1 MSASTRRQAHD
12 SRRSRKHAERKVKAQ
27 KGHPFRSVATMVAA
41 TGLFATCALPS
52 YGFDPET
59 TALSGLATDHTQL
72 EISAPAQGL
81 SVAAVRA
88 VEFTRGDYEPAEAS
102 EFESRSARRSY
113 NGPVIEDY
121 LLNPR
126 FSAITSA
133 NVMRA
138 AAELVGT
145 PYVFGGDSPAGID
158 CSGYVMFIYSQFGL
172 QLPHSVY
179 QQAKLGRKIK
189 LSEAVPGDIVIFND
203 HSHNGI
209 YAGNGN
215 FYHAPQ
221 RGDRVKLAPIPTER
235 YYIIRLAEY
244 AG

>member
-1 MSASTRRQAHD
+1 MSASNRKPAHDTRRA
-12 SRRSRKHAERKVKAQ
+12 RKHAERKVKAQ
-27 KGHPFRSVATMVAA
+27 QGHPLRSLATMVAA

-59 TALSGLATDHTQL
+59 TAKAGLASDHTQL

-88 VEFTRGDYEPAEAS
+88 VEFSRGDYEPADAS
-102 EFESRSARRSY
+102 EFEVRSVRREY
-113 NGPVIEDY
+113 NGPVVADY
-121 LLNPR
+121 LANPR
-126 FSAITSA
+126 FSSITSA
-133 NVMRA
+133 NIMRA

-158 CSGYVMFIYSQFGL
+158 CSGYVMFIFSQFGIE
-172 QLPHSVY
+172 LPHSVY
-179 QQAKLGRKIK
+179 QQAKMSRKIK
-189 LSEAVPGDIVIFND
+189 LADAVPGDIVIFND

-235 YYIIRLAEY
+235 YYIVRIAEY

>member
-1 MSASTRRQAHD
+1 MSASNRRAAHG
-12 SRRSRKHAERKVKAQ
+12 SRRARKHAERKVQAQ
-27 KGHPFRSVATMVAA
+27 KGHPFRSMATMLAA
-41 TGLFATCALPS
+41 TGLFATSALPS

-59 TALSGLATDHTQL
+59 TAMAGLASDHTQL

-88 VEFTRGDYEPAEAS
+88 VEFSRGDYEAADAS
-102 EFESRSARRSY
+102 EFEVRSVRRAY
-113 NGPVIEDY
+113 NGPVIADY
-121 LLNPR
+121 LASPR
-126 FSAITSA
+126 YSAITSA
-133 NVMRA
+133 NIMRS

-145 PYVFGGDSPAGID
+145 PYVFGGDSPAGFD
-158 CSGYVMFIYSQFGL
+158 CSGYVMFVFSQFGIE
-172 QLPHSVY
+172 LPHSVY
-179 QQAKLGRKIK
+179 QQAKMSKKIK
-189 LSEAVPGDIVIFND
+189 LADAVPGDIVIFND

-235 YYIIRLAEY
+235 YYIVRIADY
-244 AG
+244 NG

>member
-1 MSASTRRQAHD
+1 MTASTRRHALD

-27 KGHPFRSVATMVAA
+27 KGHPFRSLATMLAA

-59 TALSGLATDHTQL
+59 TAKSGLTTDHSQL

-88 VEFTRGDYEPAEAS
+88 VEFTRGDYEPADAS
-102 EFESRSARRSY
+102 EFEARSVRRNY
-113 NGPVIEDY
+113 TGPVIEDY
-121 LLNPR
+121 LVNPR
-126 FSAITSA
+126 FSEVTSA

-158 CSGYVMFIYSQFGL
+158 CSGYVMFVFSQFGIE
-172 QLPHSVY
+172 LPHSVY
-179 QQAKLGRKIK
+179 QQAKRSKKIK
-189 LSEAVPGDIVIFND
+189 LADALPGDIVVFND

-221 RGDRVKLAPIPTER
+221 RGDRVKLAPIPTDR
-235 YYIIRLAEY
+235 YFIVRITDY

>member
-1 MSASTRRQAHD
+1 
-12 SRRSRKHAERKVKAQ
+12 
-27 KGHPFRSVATMVAA
+27 MVAA

-59 TALSGLATDHTQL
+59 TALSGLTTDHTQL

-88 VEFTRGDYEPAEAS
+88 VEFTRGDYEPADAS
-102 EFESRSARRSY
+102 EFEVRSARRSY

-126 FSAITSA
+126 FSSVTSG
-133 NVMRA
+133 NLMRA

-158 CSGYVMFIYSQFGL
+158 CSGYVMFIFSQFGIE
-172 QLPHSVY
+172 LPHSVY

-189 LSEAVPGDIVIFND
+189 LADAVPGDYPNRSLLHNPPGRVRGLRKAFGVSSRFIYLHLIIFCQVLVFVFEESDVND
-203 HSHNGI
+203 SK
-209 YAGNGN
+209 
-215 FYHAPQ
+215 HARQ
-221 RGDRVKLAPIPTER
+221 ACQLVAFAPPSLNTG
-235 YYIIRLAEY
+235 L
-244 AG
+244 